1 MLFGRRAS
9 TERKD
14 HDSYASNL
22 GKLSRK
28 PATSPGPRRAAGYD
42 ASVHPASDRPQRNRR
57 HSRRR
62 RIGLS
67 VLHVPGEPAP
77 AMAAREAR
85 RTGRST
91 RSSSPPPSPPCRR
104 PDSPAHHRRA
114 TGPAHRTRRRRRRGR
129 VPEEQRWPDPRAGA
143 HQSEHPPAPR
153 PERLPSSTTLTHAE
167 SQDEGCHRGPAGS
180 TPRKRPRMP
189 WPRPL

>member
-1 MLFGRRAS
+1 MTLTRRTS
-9 TERKD
+9 E
-14 HDSYASNL
+14 N
-22 GKLSRK
+22 
-28 PATSPGPRRAAGYD
+28 SPGSPRPAQAPGARPGTTPRFIRRVTGLSGIAATAVAAVSGYLYFMFPGNPHRRWQPGRPGARAVRRDHRLRRLPRRAA
-42 ASVHPASDRPQRNRR
+42 A
-57 HSRRR
+57 
-62 RIGLS
+62 
-67 VLHVPGEPAP
+67 
-77 AMAAREAR
+77 
-85 RTGRST
+85 
-91 RSSSPPPSPPCRR
+91 

-180 TPRKRPRMP
+180 TPRKCPRMP